1 MTRFVFN
8 TATTV
13 NGWIAD
19 EEHSLAW
26 LFAVDDSERPD
37 HDAFLATIGVLVSG
51 SSTYEWV
58 LREEDL
64 LAHPEKW
71 PVYYG
76 ARPMVVFTTRD
87 LPVPAGADVRF
98 VRGAV
103 ADVLPLLRDLA
114 GGDAGDVWVVGGGDL
129 AGQFLDA
136 GALDEIQLSVAPA
149 ALTGGAPVLPRR
161 LGPDRLRLRDVERFG
176 QFAHLTYDVLPAA
189 AAGDASATIRG
200 ARD

>member
-19 EEHSLAW
+19 QEHSLEW

-37 HDAFLATIGVLVSG
+37 HDAFLASIAVLVSG

-64 LAHPEKW
+64 IAQPDKW
-71 PVYYG
+71 PTYYG
-76 ARPMVVFTTRD
+76 DRPMVVFTTRD

-103 ADVLPLLRDLA
+103 ADALPLLRDLA
-114 GGDAGDVWVVGGGDL
+114 GDGDGWVVGGGDL

-189 AAGDASATIRG
+189 R
-200 ARD
+200 

>member
-1 MTRFVFN
+1 
-8 TATTV
+8 
-13 NGWIAD
+13 
-19 EEHSLAW
+19 
-26 LFAVDDSERPD
+26 
-37 HDAFLATIGVLVSG
+37 
-51 SSTYEWV
+51 
-58 LREEDL
+58 
-64 LAHPEKW
+64 
-71 PVYYG
+71 
-76 ARPMVVFTTRD
+76 MVVFTTRD

-103 ADVLPLLRDLA
+103 ADALPLLRDLA
-114 GGDAGDVWVVGGGDL
+114 GDGDVWVVGGGDL

-189 AAGDASATIRG
+189 R
-200 ARD
+200 